1 MYIFLLIHIHSLV
14 DLDDDYLKISTMLWQ
29 SLFDVVMDPI
39 IAHVKKL
46 LNNKVMNKCKYL
58 CIVGGLSCSQYFQH
72 EMKKQFGTDSDYGLR
87 LIIPRRPILSVVEG
101 AAYFGLIK
109 NYIKARILRYT
120 YGKTIIWPLQTA
132 IQNNVPQPHIDKYKI
147 FNKHANAY
155 GVKSCFM
162 SIAKKNQE
170 VEHNQVF
177 TTESAMFDPNSDT
190 ITINIL
196 CSDKEDPKIK
206 DDGWRIA
213 ELKLQITEEDKKVMN
228 VKIITEFHFYD
239 TQLKVF
245 AYRSHSPQFKQE
257 IELNYSAMNSGQM
270 NK

>member
-1 MYIFLLIHIHSLV
+1 
-14 DLDDDYLKISTMLWQ
+14 MLWQ

-39 IAHVKKL
+39 MGHTKKL
-46 LNNKVMNKCKYL
+46 LNNPTMNGCKYL
-58 CIVGGLSCSQYFQH
+58 CLVGGLSCSPYFQYQ
-72 EMKKQFGTDSDYGLR
+72 MKQNFGKNSEYGLQ

-120 YGKTIIWPLQTA
+120 YGKTIIWPLQRA
-132 IQNNVPQPHIDKYKI
+132 IDNGVPKEHIDKFKM

-155 GVKSCFM
+155 GVKGCFM

-170 VEHNQVF
+170 VKHDEIF
-177 TTESAMFDPNSDT
+177 TTESTMFDPNASS
-190 ITINIL
+190 ISINIL

-213 ELKLQITEEDKKVMN
+213 ELKLDVNNDNNNNNNNNGDKQDT
-228 VKIITEFHFYD
+228 KIIVEFHFYD

-245 AYRSHSPQFKQE
+245 AYRRNCAHLKKE
-257 IELNYSAMNSGQM
+257 IELNYSTIANQIK
-270 NK
+270 N